1 MLKKTVYRLLAHR
14 HPWRT
19 INFDELS
26 ELYISVMFR
35 SFSLNLTGLFV
46 PIYLLHLHYGVVAI
60 FTMFGCYFTFR
71 TLVSDLLAGFTVAR
85 IGPKHALLVGNMLLI
100 ASTALFLSLPSITW
114 PLWLVACIWGASTS
128 YYFIPLN
135 VDFSKVKHSEHG
147 GKELGYVNI
156 MDKLGAA
163 LGPLVGGV
171 LGTVFGAQYIFLVAA
186 ILLIAG
192 TLPLFRTIEPVRLHQ
207 RLDFSS
213 LQADGLK
220 RDFVSYAGLGVENTL
235 SMFLWPLFLGAFV
248 LLGDSAYA
256 KLGILVA
263 VSVSVAVVSARTI
276 GKLIDER
283 QGRYL
288 LRTGAAIN
296 ALLHLVRPFITTY
309 TGALGVNLANEAVT
323 ISYRMPY
330 LKGLFDAADDLPG
343 YRIVYITSM
352 ELVASCAKAT
362 VWWLLALFA
371 VLLPAHTVMAV
382 GFGIAAIASCGIMLE
397 RYKALNP
404 KHIMKLE
411 HA

>member
-1 MLKKTVYRLLAHR
+1 MLQKTVYRLLAHR

-26 ELYISVMFR
+26 QLYVSVMFR
-35 SFSLNLTGLFV
+35 RFSLNLTGLFV
-46 PIYLLHLHYGVVAI
+46 PIYLLHLGYSIVAI

-71 TLVSDLLAGFTVAR
+71 TLVSDLLAGFTVAK
-85 IGPKHALLVGNMLLI
+85 IGPKHTLLAGNLLLI
-100 ASTALFLSLPSITW
+100 ISTALFLSLSNVTW
-114 PLWLVACIWGASTS
+114 PLWLLACVWGASTS
-128 YYFIPLN
+128 YYFVPLN

-163 LGPLVGGV
+163 LGPLIGGV
-171 LGTVFGAQYIFLVAA
+171 LGTVLGAQYIFLVAA
-186 ILLIAG
+186 GLLIVG
-192 TLPLFRTIEPVRLHQ
+192 TLPLFQTIEPVRLHQ
-207 RLDFSS
+207 QLDFTS
-213 LQADGLK
+213 LPADRLK
-220 RDFVSYAGLGVENTL
+220 HDFLSYVSLGIENTL
-235 SMFLWPLFLGAFV
+235 SMFLWPLFLGVFV
-248 LLGDSAYA
+248 LLGNTVYA

-263 VSVSVAVVSARTI
+263 VSVTVAMLAARMI

-288 LRTGAAIN
+288 LRTGAILN
-296 ALLHLVRPFITTY
+296 GLLHLVRPFIGTY
-309 TGALGVNLANEAVT
+309 TGALAVNVANEAVT

-330 LKGLFDAADDLPG
+330 LKGMFDAADDLPG

-352 ELVASCAKAT
+352 EMMASCAKAT

-371 VLLPAHTVMAV
+371 LLLPMHAVMIA
-382 GFGIAAIASCGIMLE
+382 GFSIAAVASYGIMVE

-404 KHIMKLE
+404 KPIME
-411 HA
+411 VTNA